1 MAVDNLGLVLR
12 HNGQLTEAIAAH
24 RDAAAIHHETGDR
37 QGEGSALNDLGQA
50 LQEEDR
56 YNEAITA
63 HEEAAAIRHEPAT
76 GTEKT
81 MPGGIPGKR
90 ATSRP
95 ANNITARFHSLMTTE
110 SSRTGRCYPWSGA
123 PNAEYAWLA
132 SEWRTEMVTRRLA
145 CSARVG

>member
-50 LQEEDR
+50 LQEEDL

-63 HEEAAAIRHEPAT
+63 HEIGLPGACRDGRVPEAVMPCRLTEPGSDVA
-76 GTEKT
+76 
-81 MPGGIPGKR
+81 
-90 ATSRP
+90 
-95 ANNITARFHSLMTTE
+95 
-110 SSRTGRCYPWSGA
+110 GR
-123 PNAEYAWLA
+123 
-132 SEWRTEMVTRRLA
+132 R
-145 CSARVG
+145 